1 MTEQD
6 LLRLESKQDL
16 LRLESKVDNL
26 TDAITQLVRVEER
39 QITHASRLD
48 MLEAELKASKEAL
61 VAVDR
66 KVDSWVNRG
75 VGMWAVVMVAWA
87 IYSAVLKDK

>member
-6 LLRLESKQDL
+6 F
-16 LRLESKVDNL
+16 LRLESKVDRL

-48 MLEAELKASKEAL
+48 TLEGDLKTTKEAIA
-61 VAVDR
+61 AVDR

-75 VGMWAVVMVAWA
+75 VGMWTVAMIAWA
-87 IYSAVLKDK
+87 IYSAVLKDRT